1 MISSLGWGSLR
12 GRKQMPRSINWRRQ
26 GTKALIVLLSLTICQ
41 LGCLTGP
48 FIFIVGD
55 AAVLIAAIV
64 YYVVDKRQPAVSQ

>member
-1 MISSLGWGSLR
+1 
-12 GRKQMPRSINWRRQ
+12 MPRSINWRRQ